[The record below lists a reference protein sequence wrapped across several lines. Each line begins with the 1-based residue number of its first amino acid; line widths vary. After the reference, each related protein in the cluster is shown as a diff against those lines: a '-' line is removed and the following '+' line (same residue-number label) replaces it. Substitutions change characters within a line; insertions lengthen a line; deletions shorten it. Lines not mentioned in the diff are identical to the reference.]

1 MGDEVGLD
9 PPRMFQELREPTE
22 KLIIGNRMKF
32 VCARHTLCIA
42 HGFFASSQRFCCTNT
57 MRDDFEAS
65 PNVFMT
71 V

>member
-1 MGDEVGLD
+1 VL
-9 PPRMFQELREPTE
+9 QELREPAE
-22 KLIIGNRMKF
+22 KIVIGDRKKF

-42 HGFFASSQRFCCTNT
+42 RAFFASSQRFCGTNT

-71 V
+71 A